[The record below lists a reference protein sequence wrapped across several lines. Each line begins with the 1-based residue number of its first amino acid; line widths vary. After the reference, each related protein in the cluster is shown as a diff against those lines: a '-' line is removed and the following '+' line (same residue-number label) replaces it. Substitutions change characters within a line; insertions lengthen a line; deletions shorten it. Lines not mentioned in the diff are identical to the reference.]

1 MSRLI
6 NANFM
11 RLFKGKIFWVSTAVT
26 LVMCVPNAVQSAINA
41 HVPLE
46 KFYFD
51 FVPNISILCAAFI
64 SLFFAREYSDGTIRN
79 KIICGHSRTE
89 IYFANLLTSVFVCAT
104 FYILGA
110 LSNLTVVP
118 LCGFFSC
125 ELSVVAIYLALG
137 FLLTAALSSVLT
149 LMAMLITGA
158 RSGMIT
164 LMHVLVLLIVSS
176 SFYNMLC
183 EPEMTS
189 SMTIS
194 ADGVVQPAPPEPNP
208 NYIDGFLRD
217 IFEFIVDLTP
227 EGQSVLIADLSAA
240 RPLRMVICSCC
251 VIVLSII
258 IGLFFFKRKD
268 VK

>member
-1 MSRLI
+1 MNRLI

-11 RLFKGKIFWVSTAVT
+11 RLFKGKIFWVSMAVT
-26 LVMCVPNAVQSAINA
+26 LIMCVPNAIQSAINA

-51 FVPNISILCAAFI
+51 FVPNISILCATFI

-89 IYFANLLTSVFVCAT
+89 IYFANLLTSVFVCEI
-104 FYILGA
+104 FFILGA
-110 LSNLTVVP
+110 IGNLTVVP

-137 FLLTAALSSVLT
+137 SLLTAALSSVLT
-149 LMAMLITGA
+149 LTVMLITGA
-158 RSGMIT
+158 RSGTIT
-164 LMHVLVLLIVSS
+164 IMHVLVLILVSS

-189 SMTIS
+189 GVILSV
-194 ADGVVQPAPPEPNP
+194 DGVMQPAPPEPNP
-208 NYIDGFLRD
+208 HYIDGFARD
-217 IFEFIVDLTP
+217 ILEFLVDLTP
-227 EGQSVLIADLSAA
+227 EGQSVLIADLNAD

-258 IGLFFFKRKD
+258 IGLLFFKRKD